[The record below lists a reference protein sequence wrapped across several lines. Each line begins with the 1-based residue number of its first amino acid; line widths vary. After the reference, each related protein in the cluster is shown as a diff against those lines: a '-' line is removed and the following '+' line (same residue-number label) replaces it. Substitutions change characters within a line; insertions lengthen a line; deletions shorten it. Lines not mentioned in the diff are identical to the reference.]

1 MKYFT
6 MGEMCRSAVADA
18 KGIKNTCGKTQAENL
33 MSLVNNVLDP
43 LREMYG
49 KPITVNSGFRSVALN
64 RAVGGAATSQHL
76 RGEAADITGGNPDE
90 NRKLIELIKNNLPYD
105 QLIDEKNAAWVHVS
119 YKRVGLNRKQF
130 LKL

>member
-18 KGIKNTCGKTQAENL
+18 KGIKNTCSKTQAENL
-33 MSLVNNVLDP
+33 MALVSNVLDP

-64 RAVGGAATSQHL
+64 RAVKGAATSQHL
-76 RGEAADITGGNPDE
+76 RGEAADITGGNPEE

-105 QLIDEKNAAWVHVS
+105 QLIDEKNATWVHVS
-119 YKRVGLNRKQF
+119 YKRIGLNRKQF

>member
-18 KGIKNTCGKTQAENL
+18 RGIKNTCSATQAENL
-33 MSLVNNVLDP
+33 KTLVNCVLDP

-49 KPITVNSGFRSVALN
+49 KPITVNSGFRSAALN
-64 RAVGGAATSQHL
+64 KAVGGAATSQHL
-76 RGEAADITGGNPDE
+76 RGEAADITGGSPEE
-90 NRKLIELIKNNLPYD
+90 NRKLIELIKDNLPYD

-119 YKRVGLNRKQF
+119 YKRIGLNRKQF
-130 LKL
+130 LRL